1 MACAWLLETAGG
13 EPPLPPLLTGTV
25 SEDAWRKVAE
35 LAASGLASPVTTS
48 AGRLFDAVAALCGVR
63 AEVNYEGQ
71 AAIELEAAADPSERE
86 AYPLPGTDVLD
97 ARETIRAIL
106 GDLGA
111 GVPVAT
117 VAARFHNTVA
127 RGAARACVEIAARDG
142 VEVTV
147 LSGGVFQN
155 RLLLERTAEA
165 LERQGLRVLVPRLLP
180 PNDGGIAF
188 GQAAV
193 AAAAAL

>member
-1 MACAWLLETAGG
+1 
-13 EPPLPPLLTGTV
+13 
-25 SEDAWRKVAE
+25 
-35 LAASGLASPVTTS
+35 
-48 AGRLFDAVAALCGVR
+48 
-63 AEVNYEGQ
+63 VNYEGQ
-71 AAIELEAAADPSERE
+71 AAIELEAAADPSEPD

-97 ARETIRAIL
+97 ARETIGAIL

-117 VAARFHNTVA
+117 VSARFHNA
-127 RGAARACVEIAARDG
+127 MAEGAARASAEIARGEG
-142 VEVTV
+142 VALAV

-155 RLLLERTAEA
+155 RLLLERTAAA
-165 LERQGLRVLVPRLLP
+165 LERQGMRVLLPRLLP

-193 AAAAAL
+193 AAAPGV